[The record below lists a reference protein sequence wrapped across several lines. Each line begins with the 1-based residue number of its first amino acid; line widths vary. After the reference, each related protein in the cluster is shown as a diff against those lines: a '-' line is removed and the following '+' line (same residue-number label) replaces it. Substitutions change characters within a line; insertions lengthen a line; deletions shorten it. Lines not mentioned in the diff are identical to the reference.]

1 MAVSALRHARWPAVA
16 LLGLALHGATYAQ
29 SAARAGDTVSWTLS
43 APVSNVRQ
51 GAHLQ
56 LALKGEVLEGWHV
69 YSSEQ
74 LPTGPIPL
82 LVKLDPGEVA
92 ASDGAITATPPEKS
106 HDTSF
111 NLDTQYYSKSFT
123 VTVPVRIGAQA
134 PTGAQQIPVSVRF
147 QTCNGRICKPPKTVS
162 LTATVNVGA
171 AG

>member
-1 MAVSALRHARWPAVA
+1 MASALRRARWSV
-16 LLGLALHGATYAQ
+16 LVLSGLVLHGASFAQ

-43 APVSNVRQ
+43 APADNVRQ
-51 GAHLQ
+51 GSRLQ
-56 LALKGEVLEGWHV
+56 LALKGEVLDGWHV

-92 ASDGAITATPPEKS
+92 ASDGEMTATPPEKS
-106 HDTSF
+106 NDTSF

-123 VTVPVRIGAQA
+123 VTVPVRIGASAASGPQH
-134 PTGAQQIPVSVRF
+134 IPVSVRF
-147 QTCNGRICKPPKTVS
+147 QTCNGRICKPPKTVR